1 MKILSN
7 NKIDQIER
15 HLNILNDFI
24 QNSSEHEDKKRKAI
38 AALNVICADLD
49 IPRYFVFS
57 RFINRPFLPD
67 VILPPVRFCES
78 QQHEHNFELLPIGEN
93 KQAILYCRHC
103 AEVKRISLD
112 KKKKKKKQEVE

>member
-7 NKIDQIER
+7 TKKNQIER

-24 QNSSEHEDKKRKAI
+24 QNSSEHEDKKRNAVM
-38 AALNVICADLD
+38 ALNVICADLD
-49 IPRYFVFS
+49 IPRYFALK
-57 RFINRPFLPD
+57 RFINFPHS
-67 VILPPVRFCES
+67 IRFCES

-112 KKKKKKKQEVE
+112 KKKKKKKQEDKQ